1 MSSVALLNIMEDLEE
16 YAAREMKFF
25 NQSEFFRARRELL
38 DSGLDV
44 DEADMMLTYTSIINK
59 FLSKMNEVLEI
70 FNKVA
75 KFREDRAKKTKLL
88 ETKKELEEAPAIVA
102 TKLAEL
108 EEAPAI
114 VATKLTELEEAQAI
128 VATKLAELEEAQ
140 AIVATKLAELAELAE
155 LEKLGGP

>member
-1 MSSVALLNIMEDLEE
+1 MSSGALLNIMDVLEK
-16 YAAREMKFF
+16 YVANEMKFF
-25 NQSEFFRARRELL
+25 NQSEFSRAHSELL

-44 DEADMMLTYTSIINK
+44 DEADMMLMYTSIINK

-108 EEAPAI
+108 EEA
-114 VATKLTELEEAQAI
+114 
-128 VATKLAELEEAQ
+128 Q
-140 AIVATKLAELAELAE
+140 AIVATKLAELAEL
-155 LEKLGGP
+155 KK